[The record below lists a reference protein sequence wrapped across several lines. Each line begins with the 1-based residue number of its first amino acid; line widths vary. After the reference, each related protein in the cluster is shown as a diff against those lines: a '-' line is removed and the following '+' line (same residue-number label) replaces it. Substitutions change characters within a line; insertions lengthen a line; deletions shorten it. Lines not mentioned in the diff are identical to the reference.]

1 MQKTLR
7 RIRIG
12 QMAPIWP
19 KVEGYNEEGRR
30 YKMWI
35 EEDPRR
41 IRKRRIN
48 RRKRKILTVGEAKKN
63 KKKQNKKRC
72 RKGRRRNEEKG

>member
-1 MQKTLR
+1 
-7 RIRIG
+7 
-12 QMAPIWP
+12 
-19 KVEGYNEEGRR
+19 
-30 YKMWI
+30 MWI

-72 RKGRRRNEEKG
+72 RKGRRRNEEKGQHWIRKMELYDKGEKDY